1 MATLVPAEMLYEP
14 YYLIENKIGKNITPN
29 DDLKKNNIFLPLKPL
44 LRKYI
49 NMHNF
54 FNKTIFPM
62 YSSIH
67 LNKPKKYE
75 TRINK

>member
-14 YYLIENKIGKNITPN
+14 YYFIKNKIGKNIPRKSNITPYV
-29 DDLKKNNIFLPLKPL
+29 DRKKNSFFLPLKPI

-62 YSSIH
+62 YSSTSKK
-67 LNKPKKYE
+67 KPK
-75 TRINK
+75 I